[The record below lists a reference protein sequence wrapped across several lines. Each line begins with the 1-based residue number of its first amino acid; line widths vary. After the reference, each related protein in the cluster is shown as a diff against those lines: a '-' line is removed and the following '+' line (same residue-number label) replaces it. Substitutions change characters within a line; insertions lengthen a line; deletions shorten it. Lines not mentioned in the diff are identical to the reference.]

1 MSNSRMMMK
10 TAVSAKKTIKD
21 EVSSMIESKR
31 AVNML
36 GILDQQS
43 FLKKVRSLL
52 TVFIY
57 WFLID
62 FPAVLKL

>member
-1 MSNSRMMMK
+1 MK

-57 WFLID
+57 WFLIA

>member
-57 WFLID
+57 WFLIA

>member
-1 MSNSRMMMK
+1 MKK
-10 TAVSAKKTIKD
+10 TAVSAKKAIKD
-21 EVSSMIESKR
+21 EVSGIIESKR

-57 WFLID
+57 WFLIA